1 MKNRQADEMKNGHLR
16 VLHTSD
22 WHLGHVLFD
31 RKRDDEFEFF
41 FNWLINI
48 IKKECIDCLLIAGDV
63 FDTTTPSAKTQ
74 GMYLKFLIKA
84 RDQGC
89 KHLVITS
96 GNHDPAILLEVHK
109 PILERM
115 DIHVLGIPDVDKP
128 ENEVIVFENQS
139 RKPALIVCAVP
150 FLREK
155 YLRRS
160 APGESPEDKERKLLQ
175 AIADHYGLVAEKASA
190 VAGQAGHVPIIAMGH
205 LFAGGNARLKEGECE
220 RQLYVGTLGQIGPE
234 VFGEIFDYVALGHL
248 HMPQQIGQFAHIR
261 YSGSPLP
268 MGFSEAGHQKSVC
281 LLDFDGNRPT
291 VELLPVPEFRHLER
305 VEGNLEIIANRIHE
319 LSLSDK
325 TNGIWL
331 EIIYNGDEYEGNLRE
346 RLEEL
351 VAGTGLEILGIKNNR
366 LRETIL
372 GRINEDEELGD
383 LEESMVFERCLK
395 SKNIPEEK
403 WPQLLNVF
411 QEVVLLLKDEQD

>member
-1 MKNRQADEMKNGHLR
+1 MKNGHLR

-41 FNWLINI
+41 FNWLADT
-48 IKKECIDCLLIAGDV
+48 IKKEGIDCLLVAGDI

-74 GMYLKFLIKA
+74 GMYLNFLIRA
-84 RDQGC
+84 RDMGC
-89 KHLVITS
+89 RHLVITS
-96 GNHDPAILLEVHK
+96 GNHDPAILLEAHK

-128 ENEVIVFENQS
+128 ENEVIVLENRS
-139 RKPALIVCAVP
+139 GKPELIVCAVP

-190 VAGQAGHVPIIAMGH
+190 AVGLAGHLPIIAMGH
-205 LFAGGNARLKEGECE
+205 LFAGGNARLEEGEGE
-220 RQLYVGTLGQIGPE
+220 RQLYVGSLGQIGPD

-248 HMPQQIGQFAHIR
+248 HLPQQVGQFEYIR

-268 MGFSEAGHQKSVC
+268 MGFSEAAHQKSVC
-281 LLDFDGNRPT
+281 LLDFDGKRPT
-291 VELLPVPEFRHLER
+291 VELLPVPEYRHLER
-305 VEGNLEIIANRIHE
+305 VEGSLETIANRIHE
-319 LSLSDK
+319 LSLADK
-325 TNGIWL
+325 SNGIWL
-331 EIIYNGDEYEGNLRE
+331 EIVYNGEEYAGNLRE

-351 VAGTGLEILGIKNNR
+351 VEGTGLEILGIKNNR
-366 LRETIL
+366 LRQTIL
-372 GRINEDEELGD
+372 GSINEDEELGD
-383 LEESMVFERCLK
+383 LEESTVFERCLK

-403 WPQLLNVF
+403 WSRLSNVF
-411 QEVVLLLKDEQD
+411 QEVVSLLKEERD